1 MTLTTKIAA
10 SVATLIALSAP
21 AYANLADIED
31 FNVNAAKLDM
41 SLDFDGNGDVDTD
54 EIIRGN
60 MAFFDTDGNGAIDAD
75 ERGEAELVIE
85 S

>member
-1 MTLTTKIAA
+1 MTFTTKIAA

-21 AYANLADIED
+21 AYATLADLED

-41 SLDFDGNGDVDTD
+41 SLDFNGDGDIDTD

-75 ERGEAELVIE
+75 ERDQAEIVIE